1 MLYATVRQ
9 RKIHVKNPVTV
20 IQNGIGVDRLM
31 LDMDEEW
38 KEMSSIVCVF
48 TTHYTVQEE
57 KTETKENE
65 EGEEEEVTI
74 TVTVEKEIVKEMLH
88 TFGEPVL
95 VPWEN
100 LTESGSLSVSC
111 TGYVGDEK
119 VMTTMKPDSFW
130 NVVQNGPKD
139 GETSIEATP
148 DLHEQILAAA
158 GKAETAAQA
167 ANDIAV
173 ELRTAKENGEFNGRD
188 GMTPG
193 ISVGRV
199 TAGMEARVTQTGT
212 ATEAVFNFVLPRGPQ
227 GEKGERGVQGPAGPQ
242 GLRGAQGP
250 APVRG
255 VDYWTEADKAAVV
268 AETLAA
274 LPTYNGEV
282 V

>member
-1 MLYATVRQ
+1 MLYATIRQ

-57 KTETKENE
+57 QTETVEKED
-65 EGEEEEVTI
+65 GSTEEVTK

-88 TFGEPVL
+88 TFGEAVL

-100 LTESGSLSVSC
+100 LKETGSLSVSC

-130 NVVQNGPKD
+130 NVVQNGPIT
-139 GETSIEATP
+139 GEKPMDATP
-148 DLHEQILAAA
+148 SLYEQVVAAA
-158 GKAETAAQA
+158 GKAETAAQI

-173 ELRTAKENGEFNGRD
+173 ELRTAKENGEFNGKD
-188 GMTPG
+188 GVTPT

-199 TAGMEARVTQTGT
+199 SAGAEAQVTRTGT
-212 ATEAVFNFVLPRGPQ
+212 STEAVFNFVLPRGPQ
-227 GEKGERGVQGPAGPQ
+227 GEKGERGQTGPAGAQ
-242 GLRGAQGP
+242 GQRGPQGP

-274 LPTYNGEV
+274 LPAYNGEV